1 MIFKIIMNKAVYT
14 ASSVAC
20 FWAGAVT
27 LLPPSL
33 KQSFRADSARFRT
46 SGTDRRTDRRT
57 DGPTDRVTYRVAST
71 QLKRRVKS

>member
-27 LLPPSL
+27 LLPPAL
-33 KQSFRADSARFRT
+33 KQSFCADSARFCT
-46 SGTDRRTDRRT
+46 SGTDRPTDGRTDQPT
-57 DGPTDRVTYRVAST
+57 EGPTE
-71 QLKRRVKS
+71 

>member
-27 LLPPSL
+27 LLPPAL
-33 KQSFRADSARFRT
+33 KQSFCADSARFCT
-46 SGTDRRTDRRT
+46 SGTDGWTDRPTNGQT
-57 DGPTDRVTYRVAST
+57 D
-71 QLKRRVKS
+71 